1 MKLLTR
7 YWGLVTLVILI
18 VAWWVG
24 GVQPALL
31 IGLSLI
37 TAFYFFFR
45 APAWCGAV
53 TRDKTLCRRN
63 AKGVMM
69 GCSYRQ
75 HRWQK
80 LKMTFVP
87 RGWVKMNRGLWMT
100 PREGMTTLAGLASA
114 TSAIVAAITL
124 AIR

>member
-1 MKLLTR
+1 MKWLER
-7 YWGLVTLVILI
+7 YWGLVTLVVLI

-31 IGLSLI
+31 VGLSLI

-53 TRDKTLCRRN
+53 TRDGTLCRRN
-63 AKGVMM
+63 AKGVLL
-69 GCSYRQ
+69 GCSFRQ
-75 HRWQK
+75 HKWQK

-87 RGWVKMNRGLWMT
+87 HGWRTINRGLWAT
-100 PREGMTTLAGLASA
+100 PREGVNTIAGLGSFASA
-114 TSAIVAAITL
+114 VVAAIAL
-124 AIR
+124 ALQ